1 MKKCSVNYRIA
12 VRVNTHM
19 LNPVNQSEEKAE
31 EEAKARIHVEN
42 RLKEALQE
50 CTNLKTELQVL
61 APELQVL
68 T

>member
-1 MKKCSVNYRIA
+1 
-12 VRVNTHM
+12 M